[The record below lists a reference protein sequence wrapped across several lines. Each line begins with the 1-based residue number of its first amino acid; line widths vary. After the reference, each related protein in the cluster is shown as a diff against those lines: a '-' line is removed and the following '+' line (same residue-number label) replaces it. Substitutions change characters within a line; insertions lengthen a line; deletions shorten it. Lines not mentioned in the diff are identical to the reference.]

1 MDFNT
6 FLELIDEKFA
16 LSLEHGKGKIL
27 PLEEAIKEY
36 VKPNQI
42 IHLGFCGGF
51 SMGAIQE
58 ITRQFY
64 DKNPNFHVACLG
76 ATTHVQYMLG
86 ANLQTPMIKKL
97 TTSYAGDAYP
107 RSTMVPIFNHH
118 IKKGMDIEYCTVLTF
133 TLMLL
138 AAAMDLPWLPTNSII
153 DSGMEE
159 EGYFKK
165 IEDPFATDSSS
176 PDQEIGLIKSL
187 HPDVSIYHAWASD
200 PYGNAVFVPP
210 YGGDI
215 YGAYACN
222 GPVIVTT
229 ERIVD
234 TDYIRRHRDYVRLPG
249 HIVAAVV
256 ELSYGSHPSMFYGL
270 DGGGYVEDIP
280 YLLNFHKNNRV
291 PEKLHGFVKEWIL
304 NVRDFQEYKKKVG
317 VEKLL
322 ELSGRI
328 DPESWKED
336 LKCQLENVDDLDSR
350 PINEFERLVLMAS
363 EVITEILKE
372 RNYEIILAGQGF
384 SNLAAWMALFNL
396 SEDDVPLDL
405 VAEVGFYGYVPRPGS
420 PFVFNIS
427 NIPTCKMATNV
438 IDILGINLG
447 RSNSCAVLGAAQLD
461 RFGNINSSKIGIHHL
476 IGSGGSNDV
485 GSQYRARE
493 IFVVMVHGKDR
504 LLDKVPYVT
513 VPGERVSTVI
523 TTKGVLRKI
532 DNSNELV
539 LTEYFDPDKRLKQD
553 IINDIKENTG
563 WDLKVARDVKR
574 MSISSEEK
582 VNMLRLLDPNGF
594 FLTHN

>member
-1 MDFNT
+1 MNFDT
-6 FLELIDEKFA
+6 FLELIDKKFA
-16 LSLEHGKGKIL
+16 LSLDLGEGKVMC
-27 PLEEAIKEY
+27 LEEAIKEY

-42 IHLGFCGGF
+42 IHLGFCGGI
-51 SMGAIQE
+51 SMGAVHE

-64 DKNPNFHVACLG
+64 DKNPRFHVACLG

-86 ANLQTPMIKKL
+86 ANLDTPMIKKL

-118 IKKGMDIEYCTVLTF
+118 IEKGMDIEYCTVLTF
-133 TLMLL
+133 PLMLL
-138 AAAMDLPWLPTNSII
+138 AAAMDLPWLPTHSIMN
-153 DSGMEE
+153 SGMEE

-165 IEDPFATDSSS
+165 IKNPFVTDSSS

-200 PYGNAVFVPP
+200 PYGNAVFAPP

-215 YGAYACN
+215 YGAYACS

-234 TDYIRRHRDYVRLPG
+234 TNYIRQHRDYVRLPG
-249 HIVAAVV
+249 HMVAAVV

-280 YLLNFHKNNRV
+280 FLLHYHRNNRT
-291 PEKLHGFVKEWIL
+291 PERLHEFVKDWVL

-317 VEKLL
+317 IEKLL

-328 DPESWKED
+328 DPASWKED
-336 LKCQLENVDDLDSR
+336 LKCQLEHVDDLNSR
-350 PINEFERLVLMAS
+350 PINKFERLVLLAS
-363 EVITEILKE
+363 DVITEILKE
-372 RNYEIILAGQGF
+372 KNYELILAGQGF
-384 SNLAAWMALFNL
+384 SNLAAWMTLFNL
-396 SEDDVPLDL
+396 SEDNIPSDL

-420 PFVFNIS
+420 PFIFNVS

-461 RFGNINSSKIGIHHL
+461 KCGNINSSKVGDHHL
-476 IGSGGSNDV
+476 IGSGGANDV
-485 GSQYRARE
+485 GSSHRARE

-504 LLDKVPYVT
+504 LLDEVPYVT
-513 VPGERVSTVI
+513 VPGDRVSTVI

-539 LTEYFDPDKRLKQD
+539 LTEYLDPQKGPREDA
-553 IINDIKENTG
+553 INDIKENTG
-563 WDLKVARDVKR
+563 WDLRVAKDVR
-574 MSISSEEK
+574 RISISSEEK

-594 FLTHN
+594 FLTQ

>member
-1 MDFNT
+1 MNFDT
-6 FLELIDEKFA
+6 FLELIDRKFPLSTGHGESKV
-16 LSLEHGKGKIL
+16 LSLEQ
-27 PLEEAIKEY
+27 AIREY
-36 VKPNQI
+36 VKPNQT
-42 IHLGFCGGF
+42 IHFGFCGGI
-51 SMGAIQE
+51 SMGAVHE
-58 ITRQFY
+58 ITRQFH
-64 DKNPNFHVACLG
+64 DRDPRFHVACLG
-76 ATTHVQYMLG
+76 ATTPVQYMLG
-86 ANLQTPMIKKL
+86 ANLHTPMIKKL

-107 RSTMVPIFNHH
+107 RSSMVPIFNHH
-118 IKKGMDIEYCTVLTF
+118 IERGMNIEYCTVLTF

-138 AAAMDLPWLPTNSII
+138 GAAMDLPWLPTHSIM

-165 IEDPFATDSSS
+165 VRDPFVTGSSRS
-176 PDQEIGLIKSL
+176 DQEIGLIKSL

-200 PYGNAVFVPP
+200 PHGNAVFVPP

-222 GPVIVTT
+222 GPVIVTA

-270 DGGGYVEDIP
+270 GGGGYVEDIP
-280 YLLNFHKNNRV
+280 FLLNFHGNNRTA
-291 PEKLHGFVKEWIL
+291 EQLHEFVKEWVL
-304 NVRDFQEYKKKVG
+304 DVGDFQEYKRKVG

-328 DPESWKED
+328 DPASWKED
-336 LKCQLENVDDLDSR
+336 LKCQVVHVDDLDSR
-350 PINEFERLVLMAS
+350 PINEFERLILIAS
-363 EVITEILKE
+363 DVITDILKE
-372 RNYEIILAGQGF
+372 KNYEIILAGQGL
-384 SNLAAWMALFNL
+384 SNLAAWMALFSL
-396 SEDDVPLDL
+396 SEEDVPVDL

-420 PFVFNIS
+420 PFIFNIS
-427 NIPTCKMATNV
+427 NIPTCKMATNI

-461 RFGNINSSKIGIHHL
+461 KSGNINSSKVGNHHL
-476 IGSGGSNDV
+476 IGSGGANDV
-485 GSQYRARE
+485 GSRYRARE
-493 IFVVMVHGKDR
+493 IFVVMVHGRDR

-513 VPGERVSTVI
+513 VPGDRVSTVI

-539 LTEYFDPDKRLKQD
+539 LTEYFGAHKGPKEDV
-553 IINDIKENTG
+553 ISDIKENTG
-563 WDLKVARDVKR
+563 WDLRIAGDVR
-574 MSISSEEK
+574 GISISSEEK

-594 FLTHN
+594 FLTRN